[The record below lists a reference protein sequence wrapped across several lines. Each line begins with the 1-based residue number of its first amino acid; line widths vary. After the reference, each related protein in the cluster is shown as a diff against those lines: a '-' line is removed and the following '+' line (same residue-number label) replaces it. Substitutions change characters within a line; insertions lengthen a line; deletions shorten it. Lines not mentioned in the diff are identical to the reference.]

1 MKGKFIFKL
10 GALCAIL
17 SAMLLIPALGQA
29 KEESWEKFHKM
40 RRASA
45 VQELKL
51 SPEKTKEFNTLEDKY
66 EKERQ
71 EIIGGLKKSHAEMK
85 QALAASSPDEVKI
98 KGLVAAILAAQ
109 DKLVNTFKSQRDAEL
124 ALMAPVQQGQYL
136 SLLHKWREEMM
147 KEHMQLKNK

>member
-29 KEESWEKFHKM
+29 KEESWEQFHKM
-40 RRASA
+40 RRANA
-45 VQELKL
+45 AQELKL

-71 EIIGGLKKSHAEMK
+71 EIIGGLQKYHAEMK
-85 QALAASSPDEVKI
+85 QALAASSPDEAKI
-98 KGLVAAILAAQ
+98 KGLVAAIIAGQ

-124 ALMAPVQQGQYL
+124 ALMTPVQQGQYL
-136 SLLHKWREEMM
+136 SLLHKWREEMI